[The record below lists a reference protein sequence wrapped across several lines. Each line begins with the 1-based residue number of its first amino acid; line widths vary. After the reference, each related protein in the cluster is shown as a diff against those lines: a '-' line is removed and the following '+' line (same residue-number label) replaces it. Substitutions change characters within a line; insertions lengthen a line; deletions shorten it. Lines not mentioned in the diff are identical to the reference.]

1 MQVITRYNIIF
12 AIVPIVL
19 IVIIAWYLNVIPNTN
34 AINKF
39 INNTLNIF
47 VEKDMKELMLHNG
60 FPKTSVESFQRLRL
74 ALSILVAVAAVVFLD
89 EKLWVKLGLA
99 LIVTTIFFKLIYIY
113 LLYLDAVR
121 IKKMNRLLPYAMK
134 TISYLMYEY
143 PVATAIEKAIPSVPK
158 EYKHDMEL
166 MLQDLMDNP
175 NTSDAFDNMIERYHG
190 RLDNLDNYFRLINR
204 LQISGTRNASETLTN
219 LNKMISEG
227 VNISRQQTYRAQ
239 NKSISYLG
247 LLPVVIL
254 CIMLLYL
261 LLCYVDA
268 VLG

>member
-1 MQVITRYNIIF
+1 MQAITKYNIIF

-19 IVIIAWYLNVIPNTN
+19 IVLIAWYLDVIPNTN
-34 AINKF
+34 VINRLINK
-39 INNTLNIF
+39 TLNIF
-47 VEKDMKELMLHNG
+47 VEKDMKELMLYNG
-60 FPKTSVESFQRLRL
+60 FSKTSVEAFQRLRL
-74 ALSILVAVAAVVFLD
+74 AFSILIAVSCVVFLD
-89 EKLWVKLGLA
+89 ETIWFKIGLA
-99 LIVTTIFFKLIYIY
+99 LIVIFITFKLIYVY
-113 LLYLDAVR
+113 LLYIDSVR

-134 TISYLMYEY
+134 TVSYLMYEY

-166 MLQDLMDNP
+166 MLQDLMDDP
-175 NTSDAFDNMIERYHG
+175 NSSAAFDNMIERYHG
-190 RLDNLDNYFRLINR
+190 RLNNLDNYFRLINR

-227 VNISRQQTYRAQ
+227 VNISRRQNYRSQ
-239 NKSISYLG
+239 NKAISYLG
-247 LLPVVIL
+247 LMPVIIL

-261 LLCYVDA
+261 LLCYVEA

>member
-1 MQVITRYNIIF
+1 MQAITKYNIIF

-19 IVIIAWYLNVIPNTN
+19 VVIIAWYLDVIPNTN
-34 AINKF
+34 AVNRV

-47 VEKDMKELMLHNG
+47 VEKNMKELMLYNG
-60 FPKTSVESFQRLRL
+60 FSKTSVEAFQRLRL
-74 ALSILVAVAAVVFLD
+74 ALSVLLAVSCVLFLN
-89 EKLWVKLGLA
+89 ESLWFKLGLA
-99 LIVTTIFFKLIYIY
+99 FVITFIAFKLIYVY
-113 LLYLDAVR
+113 LLYIDSVR

-134 TISYLMYEY
+134 TVSYLMYEY

-227 VNISRQQTYRAQ
+227 INIARRQNYKAQ
-239 NKSISYLG
+239 NKAISYLG
-247 LLPVVIL
+247 LMPVIIL
-254 CIMLLYL
+254 FLMLVYL
-261 LLCYVDA
+261 MLCYVEGI
-268 VLG
+268 LG